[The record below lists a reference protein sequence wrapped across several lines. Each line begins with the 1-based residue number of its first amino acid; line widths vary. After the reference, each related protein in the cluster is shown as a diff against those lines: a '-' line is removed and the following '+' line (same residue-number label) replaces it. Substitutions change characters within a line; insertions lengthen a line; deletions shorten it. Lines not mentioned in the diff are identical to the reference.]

1 MHLLNHGDI
10 NLPTKNKMYGYIT
23 SSLIILASEINETS
37 EQKSC
42 PYNVKTFPGRMNM
55 MLGEPIRNS

>member
-1 MHLLNHGDI
+1 
-10 NLPTKNKMYGYIT
+10 MYGYIT

-42 PYNVKTFPGRMNM
+42 PYDVKTFPGRMNM